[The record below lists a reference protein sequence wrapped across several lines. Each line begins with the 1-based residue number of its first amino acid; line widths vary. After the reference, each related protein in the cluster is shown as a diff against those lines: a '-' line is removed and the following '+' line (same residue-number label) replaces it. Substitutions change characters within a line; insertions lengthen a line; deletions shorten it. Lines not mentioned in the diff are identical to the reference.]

1 MKTLLMIAAIMASA
15 VSLSARPATR
25 PNVVTVQ
32 VPKQVHVVSG
42 ARIDVWITV
51 YVAQQ
56 YLFWRGHW
64 YPL

>member
-1 MKTLLMIAAIMASA
+1 MKTLLMIAALAA
-15 VSLSARPATR
+15 FALPLNAGPAPR

-32 VPKQVHVVSG
+32 VPRQVHVVSG

-51 YVAQQ
+51 YVSRQ
-56 YLFWRGHW
+56 YLFWRGRW